1 MSATEKTISSILG
14 KMGEHL
20 DKNQLM
26 ILDKVLVS
34 EFIDKEII
42 EQNNALVVYDGMS
55 EKLISQ
61 FLTVKSIDG
70 CSDKTINTYSFH
82 LHKLIDTITTK
93 SVLNLTT
100 NDIRGFLAIYKERRK
115 VSNVTLN
122 NMRHSMSSFFKYLH
136 ESGYIK
142 ENPMRQISSIKTKQ
156 IIKKPFSDEELEK
169 LRICCASNERNLA
182 IIEFLY
188 STGVRVS
195 EMCALN
201 RDQIDFNQKE
211 CIVFGKGA
219 KERIVYINS
228 RAYIHLQKY
237 LHMRT
242 DSNPALFVGLRKPY
256 GRISKEGVETMLRTV
271 GRKAGV
277 QNTHP
282 HRFRRTMATNALN
295 RGMPLQEV
303 QKILGHA
310 KTDTTMSYCTVSQE
324 NVKLSHKKYIA

>member
-1 MSATEKTISSILG
+1 MSATEQVISSILG
-14 KMGEHL
+14 KMGKHIN
-20 DKNQLM
+20 KNQLM
-26 ILDKVLVS
+26 ILNQILIS
-34 EFIDKEII
+34 EFINKDII
-42 EQNNALVVYDGMS
+42 PQNNSIVVYEGES

-61 FLTVKSIDG
+61 FLTIKTIDG
-70 CSDKTINTYSFH
+70 CSNQTINTYSFH
-82 LHKLIDTITTK
+82 LHKLIEIIDTK
-93 SVLNLTT
+93 SVLNMTA
-100 NDIRGFLAIYKERRK
+100 NDIRGFLAFYKNHRK

-136 ESGYIK
+136 EEGYIK

-156 IIKKPFSDEELEK
+156 TIKKPFSDEELEK
-169 LRICCASNERNLA
+169 LRMCAKNERDLA

-195 EMCALN
+195 EMTALN
-201 RDQIDFNQKE
+201 KNQVDLMQKE
-211 CIVFGKGA
+211 CIVIGKGS

-228 RAYIHLQKY
+228 KACIHLQRY
-237 LHMRT
+237 LSSRI
-242 DSNPALFVGLRKPY
+242 DDNPALFVSNRKPY
-256 GRISKEGVETMLRTV
+256 GRISKEGVETMLRNL
-271 GRKAGV
+271 GKIAGV
-277 QNTHP
+277 SNTHP

-310 KTDTTMSYCTVSQE
+310 KTDTTMSYCTVFQD